1 MKSLIAAMLIVDG
14 KKRPSIKQILQF
26 PLVVQHVRKLLESNE
41 FKEQFARGIMTT
53 ENYWRAY
60 EEKLPLKQMD
70 ETTTKKCS
78 EFDEQLSNLN
88 HDKSFKPATG

>member
-1 MKSLIAAMLIVDG
+1 MKSLIAAMLIVDS

-41 FKEQFARGIMTT
+41 YKEQFAHGIMTT
-53 ENYWRAY
+53 DNYWYAY

-70 ETTTKKCS
+70 ESITKKCS

-88 HDKSFKPATG
+88 HD